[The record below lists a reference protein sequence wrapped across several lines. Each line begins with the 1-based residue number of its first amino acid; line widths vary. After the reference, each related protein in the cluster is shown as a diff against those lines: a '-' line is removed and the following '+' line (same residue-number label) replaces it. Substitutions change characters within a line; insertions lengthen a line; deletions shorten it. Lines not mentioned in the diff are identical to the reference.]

1 MDFSANIREESRL
14 FSDALSQR
22 SVAVIIREGDDG
34 LHGESPD
41 GLGDGHRA
49 HSTRAAARERE
60 DIGAAAALAIQVDAA
75 NDRREHVHER
85 CRSSGILGED
95 GSLLA
100 VPRVAHRS
108 VDLRDVLEGS
118 DRNQRTELLLA
129 EGPHQR
135 CHGVENGRR
144 EQGARKAAA
153 AGLRVDKLGALLY
166 GIRDK
171 TLQILRLRGLW
182 QGRDVD
188 TALPWQA
195 NLQCVDL
202 GHELLHEG
210 VCDIHM
216 RHHQLA
222 SGAPL
227 AVVVQAP
234 EQDLSSGHVKVCIR
248 KHDGDVLALQL
259 GEDLQA
265 VWFGM
270 LHDQSI
276 GGLGAADEAEA
287 IHEASLHDGAHRL
300 AARARHEVHHTCR
313 QRLLQGVHRQDV
325 CQAANRRQ
333 LQHDDVAHEQGGDHH
348 RVHLVQWVVE
358 RREHH
363 GNANWPS
370 AHTTPDTVHRRPLSK
385 GLLLIALLQGLDD

>member
-34 LHGESPD
+34 LHRESLD
-41 GLGDGHRA
+41 GLGDRHRA
-49 HSTRAAARERE
+49 HSTGAAPRERE
-60 DIGAAAALAIQVDAA
+60 DIGTAAALAVQVDAA
-75 NDRREHVHER
+75 DDCREHIHER
-85 CRSSGILGED
+85 RRGHGILGEY

-100 VPRVAHRS
+100 VPRVTHRK
-108 VDLRDVLEGS
+108 VDFSDVLEWR
-118 DRNQRTELLLA
+118 DRHQRTELLLA

-182 QGRDVD
+182 QGCDGD
-188 TALPWQA
+188 TALPRQA
-195 NLQCVDL
+195 LLQCVDL

-222 SGAPL
+222 SCAPL

-234 EQDLSSGHVKVCIR
+234 EQDLRRGHIEVRIKE
-248 KHDGDVLALQL
+248 HNGNVLALQL

-265 VWFGM
+265 VGFGM
-270 LHDQSI
+270 LHD
-276 GGLGAADEAEA
+276 
-287 IHEASLHDGAHRL
+287 
-300 AARARHEVHHTCR
+300 
-313 QRLLQGVHRQDV
+313 
-325 CQAANRRQ
+325 
-333 LQHDDVAHEQGGDHH
+333 
-348 RVHLVQWVVE
+348 
-358 RREHH
+358 
-363 GNANWPS
+363 
-370 AHTTPDTVHRRPLSK
+370 
-385 GLLLIALLQGLDD
+385 